1 MIIFVSL
8 FVPYPVFCIVNMVV
22 ILDSWMATIV
32 NFMGSSENRKKKKKK
47 ELHKSLCLRTVNLP
61 KTPGQCSS
69 GLQCHSVGFVTYFG
83 LRV

>member
-32 NFMGSSENRKKKKKK
+32 NFMGSSENRKKKKK
-47 ELHKSLCLRTVNLP
+47 SYISPYV
-61 KTPGQCSS
+61 
-69 GLQCHSVGFVTYFG
+69 
-83 LRV
+83 